1 MMKFI
6 VLKFKYFLLP
16 GVFLILFQ
24 LWAYGQETLQCSE
37 ADIWYSGNEKR
48 LYAIYSFPYDAPLST
63 YNVQLS
69 WNIGSQSFAIPGNVE
84 GAGLVEYTGENP
96 TLLRWTPEAS
106 AQQELDKGG
115 EPSIS
120 GCIIT
125 VIVEEESEKNDVDS
139 SPVPVTAV
147 KKWTIGHTLVGAVAP
162 GVGHYMYNRKP
173 LNFAFTA
180 VSYGLAGS
188 GLYMRSKANDSW
200 EAYLNA
206 TAPDDIVNLRETSDQ
221 ELRTGNIL
229 LAAGGGIWVI
239 NLVRCFITGSSDS
252 NGLSHVDMTDNRL
265 RLVAAPAGAGI
276 GLQYNF

>member
-1 MMKFI
+1 MKFI
-6 VLKFKYFLLP
+6 ILKFKYFSLS
-16 GVFLILFQ
+16 GVFLTLFP

-48 LYAIYSFPYDAPLST
+48 LYAIYSFPYDAPQAA

-96 TLLRWTPEAS
+96 TLLQWTPEAS
-106 AQQELDKGG
+106 AQQELEKGG

-125 VIVEEESEKNDVDS
+125 VIVEEEPEKDN
-139 SPVPVTAV
+139 PAQNPALVTTAN
-147 KKWTIGHTLVGAVAP
+147 KWTIGHTLVGAVAP
-162 GVGHYMYNRKP
+162 GVGHYMYNKKP

-188 GLYMRSKANDSW
+188 GLFMRSKANDTW
-200 EAYLNA
+200 AAYLNA

-221 ELRTGNIL
+221 ELQTGNIL

-239 NLVRCFITGSSDS
+239 NLVRCFITGSSDR
-252 NGLSHVDMTDNRL
+252 NRLSQADTTDNRL